1 MCFNVAV
8 TAKKADL
15 KKRFKAVLPT
25 NIEQN
30 ALAELPT
37 NYFVSGFTHP
47 LLPIIKQDGLF
58 HFEWGLIPHWTK
70 DAANA
75 KSMSNMT
82 LNAVGETVF
91 EKPSFKNAI
100 LSQRC
105 ILGING
111 FFEWQD
117 VNGTKFPYFI
127 HLKSNDIFAL
137 GCVFD
142 NWVDNQTKTIKST
155 FSILTT
161 PANPLMEKIHNVKKR
176 MPLILSPEDEAAW
189 LNPDLT
195 QNEVAA
201 LIRPYNT
208 DDMSAYTI
216 SKKVNHAKDN
226 RNIQEILDKVIY
238 PELEQINNNKPLTLF

>member
-25 NIEQN
+25 TIEQN

-70 DAANA
+70 DEASA

-100 LSQRC
+100 LNQRC
-105 ILGING
+105 ILGVNG

-127 HLKSNDIFAL
+127 HLKSNDIFFIFD
-137 GCVFD
+137 VF
-142 NWVDNQTKTIKST
+142 
-155 FSILTT
+155 
-161 PANPLMEKIHNVKKR
+161 
-176 MPLILSPEDEAAW
+176 
-189 LNPDLT
+189 
-195 QNEVAA
+195 
-201 LIRPYNT
+201 
-208 DDMSAYTI
+208 
-216 SKKVNHAKDN
+216 
-226 RNIQEILDKVIY
+226 
-238 PELEQINNNKPLTLF
+238 